1 MALKPQALLWEALRM
16 ASSGLRSDKL
26 RTLLSLSGVVIGI
39 FTIIGVL
46 AAVDSLQKDI
56 RRSLESL
63 GSHVLFVSKW
73 PWSGMDTDYPWWKYL
88 SRPSPTWQEADEIR
102 RRLPLVEHV
111 VFRIEATVPLEYQG
125 HELENVA
132 LEGITPEYTKVWEVN
147 LAEGRF
153 LSETEFHMGS
163 PVAVLGHTV
172 AKELFGT
179 HKAEGRIFRIRH
191 RPVRVVGVLS
201 REGRSLLGGFSDES
215 VFVPL
220 RFFRTM
226 YSLHDPDLYSEI
238 IVKPK
243 GQVPLGLARDELTGV
258 MRALRRLSPSEEEDF
273 SINQTDMLVKET
285 ANIFAVLHAVALILG
300 GISIFI
306 GGFGVA
312 NIMFVSVKERTEQI
326 GIQKALGATPAFIL
340 WQFLLEAVILSL
352 VGCAVGL
359 ALVWMGTHIASA
371 FLNFRMSLSGLNVL
385 VGMVISALT
394 GLLAGLAPA
403 RAAARLNPVEAMR
416 GY

>member
-1 MALKPQALLWEALRM
+1 MKSHALLWEALRM

-39 FTIIGVL
+39 FTIISVL

-56 RRSLESL
+56 RRSLENL
-63 GSHVLFVSKW
+63 GSRVLFVSKW
-73 PWSGMDTDYPWWKYL
+73 PWSGMNAEYPWWKYL

-102 RRLPLVEHV
+102 RRLPLAENV
-111 VFRIEATVPLEYQG
+111 VFRIETTAPVEYQG
-125 HELENVA
+125 HELNNVS
-132 LEGITPEYTKVWEVN
+132 LEGITPDYTKVWEVN

-153 LSETEFHMGS
+153 LSETEFHLGS

-172 AKELFGT
+172 AKELLGNQ
-179 HKAEGRIFRIRH
+179 KAEGRIIRIRN
-191 RPVRVVGVLS
+191 RPVRVVGVLA
-201 REGRSLLGGFSDES
+201 REGRSLLGGFTDEC

-220 RFFRTM
+220 LFFRTI
-226 YSLHDPDLYSEI
+226 YSLSDPDLYSEV

-243 GQVPLGLARDELTGV
+243 GRIPLGMVREELTGV
-258 MRALRRLSPSEEEDF
+258 MRALRRLRPFDEENF
-273 SINQTDMLVKET
+273 SINQTDMLVREVSG
-285 ANIFAVLHAVALILG
+285 IFTVLHAVALILG

-312 NIMFVSVKERTEQI
+312 NIMFVSVKERTVQI

-340 WQFLLEAVILSL
+340 WQFLLEAVILAL

-359 ALVWMGTHIASA
+359 VLVWVATHIASA
-371 FLNFRMSLSGLNVL
+371 FLNFRMTLSGLNIVI
-385 VGMVISALT
+385 GMVISALT
-394 GLLAGLAPA
+394 GLFAGLAPA
-403 RAAARLNPVEAMR
+403 RAAARLSPVEAMR